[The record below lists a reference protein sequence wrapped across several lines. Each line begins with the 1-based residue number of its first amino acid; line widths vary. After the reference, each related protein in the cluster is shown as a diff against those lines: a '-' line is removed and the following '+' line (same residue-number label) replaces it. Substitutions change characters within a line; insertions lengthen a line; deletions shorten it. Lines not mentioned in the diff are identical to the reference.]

1 MDDGAS
7 LPSARHS
14 EQEPRTATYIKL
26 LGIHVHTGRTVHDP
40 VDLIMSFLLTQ
51 IKQLKACCW
60 FVCLLSSSAF
70 KEICCLSAGIHF
82 DLIPHYCVWTDS
94 QSFPFFS
101 NTLIAGTLWVSGR
114 QTTLLLGLPSRE
126 DSVRPHCCP
135 VSAHRLKGLTVV
147 YPSPAIK
154 RSFGRRWCAFL

>member
-7 LPSARHS
+7 LLSARHS

-26 LGIHVHTGRTVHDP
+26 LGIHVHTGKTVHDP

-60 FVCLLSSSAF
+60 FVCLLSSSSAF

-82 DLIPHYCVWTDS
+82 DLIPHYCVCHFHSSLTRL
-94 QSFPFFS
+94 F
-101 NTLIAGTLWVSGR
+101 AGTRWVSGR
-114 QTTLLLGLPSRE
+114 QTTLLLGSPSRE
-126 DSVRPHCCP
+126 DGVRHRCCP
-135 VSAHRLKGLTVV
+135 ASAHRLKGLTAV
-147 YPSPAIK
+147 YPSQAIK
-154 RSFGRRWCAFL
+154 RSFGRRWCASL